1 MNKLVG
7 KLVLISFFL
16 FIVLYGAWAAGVV
29 LREPDICFLL
39 AGGRDI
45 VQHGQLP
52 YTDPF
57 AYTLTDPVIV
67 QQWLTEVVFYL
78 VYATTTGVGLLV
90 MDAAVLCLT
99 FVVMPYRICRLNGI
113 GPAKALGV
121 AVLAALSSMS
131 HLSVRPELFSC
142 LLIACFLEL
151 LARLDRAEGSDK
163 SRINWLFVA
172 AFAGLMILWVNMHS
186 LFIAGPLL
194 IGFYAAC
201 RLIERFV
208 FKLETRVNPTIFVA
222 LAGSVLAIGVNP
234 YATRLI
240 AYLSTFFLPYASGTL
255 KLRANEMAPITLG
268 SLQNPLFYPFF
279 VMCALG
285 LFALVKHGLAK
296 PQKPG
301 DLFFKLIIPGGIV
314 GGFKTVRTI
323 PISALLLAA
332 GTANIWSRQV
342 AVEKPLDAQLKE
354 MCNLPVFAPTC
365 VVFAAL
371 GAYLMTN
378 IIPPEFPQGSTA
390 FKPPMGAIAYI
401 EKSPP
406 PGKVLNDPHFGDVL
420 MWQMKDAPKLFFD
433 SRYYL
438 FGQDLIDEY
447 WTMVMCR
454 DDWKERMDHYG
465 FDWVFIPADLK
476 LAQALSNDPNWKVLY
491 ADKFSVII
499 SRVNAPE
506 LKR

>member
-57 AYTLTDPVIV
+57 AYTLTAPVIV
-67 QQWLTEVVFYL
+67 QQWLTEVIFYL

-90 MDAAVLCLT
+90 MDAAVLCLS

-113 GPAKALGV
+113 GPAKSLGV
-121 AVLAALSSMS
+121 AVLVALSSMS

-151 LARLDRAEGSDK
+151 LARVDRTEGTGNQH
-163 SRINWLFVA
+163 INWRFVA
-172 AFAGLMILWVNMHS
+172 AFSGLMILWVNMHS

-201 RLIERFV
+201 RLVERFI
-208 FKLETRVNPTIFVA
+208 FKLDARINPTIFVA
-222 LAGSVLAIGVNP
+222 LVGSVLAIGVNP

-240 AYLSTFFLPYASGTL
+240 AYLSTFFLPYANGTL
-255 KLRANEMAPITLG
+255 KLRANEMAPITIA
-268 SLQNPLFYPFF
+268 SLQNPLYYAFF
-279 VMCALG
+279 AICALG
-285 LFALVKHGLAK
+285 MFFLVKKGLRK
-296 PQKPG
+296 PERPG

-314 GGFKTVRTI
+314 AGLKTVRTI

-332 GTANIWSRQV
+332 GTANVYSQEN
-342 AVEKPLDAQLKE
+342 AEKPLDAQLKE

-365 VVFAAL
+365 VIFAAL

-378 IIPPEFPQGSTA
+378 IIPPEFPQGSSA
-390 FKPPMGAIAYI
+390 FKPPMDAIAYI

-406 PGKVLNDPHFGDVL
+406 RGKVLNDPHFGDVL
-420 MWQMKDAPKLFFD
+420 MWQMKDSPKLFFD

-454 DDWKERMDHYG
+454 DDWKARMDHYA

-476 LAQALSNDPNWKVLY
+476 LAQTLSDDPNWKVLY
-491 ADKFSVII
+491 SDKFSVII
-499 SRVNAPE
+499 ARVNASE
-506 LKR
+506 LKE